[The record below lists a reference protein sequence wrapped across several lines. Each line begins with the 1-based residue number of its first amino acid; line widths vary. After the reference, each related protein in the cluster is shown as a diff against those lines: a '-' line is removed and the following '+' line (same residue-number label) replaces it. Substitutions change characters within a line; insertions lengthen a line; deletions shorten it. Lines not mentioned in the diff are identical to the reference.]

1 MSYTPFPFTIPDDED
16 CYSGR
21 PQSLINQLKTTV
33 AYVSV
38 G

>member
-1 MSYTPFPFTIPDDED
+1 MSYTPLPFTAPHARIAALE
-16 CYSGR
+16 R
-21 PQSLINQLKTTV
+21 PQSLINQLKTTA

>member
-1 MSYTPFPFTIPDDED
+1 VLTAGR
-16 CYSGR
+16 YSER
-21 PQSLINQLKTTV
+21 PQSLINQLKTTA